1 MADVKEVPEK
11 VDSAE
16 IVKGILDSDGEVT
29 PDLDTDNMAIRYPK
43 LKVQYDQ
50 TSEALA
56 SQKAQFLLLQQ
67 EMKEL
72 RETTQQA
79 STDKAIEAG
88 NIKSVVDGFKL
99 TISTQEETIAG
110 LQLKALRTELCI
122 AQGLDPRLFKFV
134 SGNDRAEIT
143 SSIIE
148 WSETFEKEVS
158 SRGQVA
164 PTATA
169 TAPVATP
176 QNGTNYVAN
185 KKRHNLGYEPM

>member
-169 TAPVATP
+169 TAPVN
-176 QNGTNYVAN
+176 NGQSPDWVSSA
-185 KKRHNLGYEPM
+185 KKRGIPTSI